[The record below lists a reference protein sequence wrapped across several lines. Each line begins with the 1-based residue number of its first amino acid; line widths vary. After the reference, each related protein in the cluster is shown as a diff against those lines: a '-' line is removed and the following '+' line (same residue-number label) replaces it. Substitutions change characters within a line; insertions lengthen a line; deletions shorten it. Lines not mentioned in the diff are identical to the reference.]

1 MKKTIL
7 LLSLTLIGSLRAEQ
21 TLEQRFENPP
31 ESAQPGVYWYF
42 NDGNL
47 NSSQMTA
54 ELENMKEVGIN
65 KVLFLEVD
73 LGIPKGPVQWM
84 SEPWQNTFVQMVRD
98 AERLG
103 IDVNLG
109 IGPGWCG
116 SGGPWIKP
124 ENAMQHLVFSSV
136 DLKGPQTVSQKL
148 PVPDHRHEP
157 FLSLRHPFYEDFA
170 VYAFPTTAPVI
181 SDINE
186 KAFYKR
192 EPYSIN
198 RHVKPYLP
206 TAVNHAEPGAGGVVA
221 PDKIIDLT
229 KNLKPDGT
237 LDWNVPA
244 GDWTVVRMGR
254 RNNGAGTRPAPKAAE
269 GCESDKFDAKAIDF
283 HLSKFVGV
291 LLEKIGPRAKKHG
304 LTNLHMDSWESGAQN
319 WTASFLDEFKKR
331 RGYDAKPFLLTYT
344 GRAVEGLEKSERFLW
359 DVRLTAQDLVLENHA
374 QRVKQYAHKHGF
386 ELSIEP
392 YDMNP
397 AADLDLGAVADIPMG
412 EFWKTNHA
420 ELRERR
426 DGLLEEPDTAYSIF
440 EAASIAH
447 VMGKPVVAAES
458 FTANGALDAYPWSLK
473 NQGDWA
479 FSAGINRIFFHTY
492 AHQPLG
498 QDYKPGFT
506 LGPYGVHWHRNQT
519 WWPMVGAFH
528 RYLARCSEMLQQGV
542 TVSDV
547 LYLTPEGAPHI
558 FLAPPTALEGTVFK
572 PDKKGYGFDGCSPR
586 MLLERAEVKDGL
598 IAFPGGTSY
607 RVMVLPQVQTM
618 TPALIAKIRDLVK
631 AGATVV
637 GNPPLKSPSLSGYPA
652 CDKEVQTLAK
662 DLWGSLEA
670 PAGPTKRSY
679 GKGTIHW
686 GGPLSPANPL
696 KSMDALTTSQ
706 WIWYPEGN
714 PVASAPAGM
723 RYFQRTIEVDG
734 AKALESATA
743 SLSADNE
750 FKLWIN
756 GKKVSEG
763 TNFNT
768 PVKSPI
774 ASFLRPGP
782 NVISVAVNNV
792 GPTAS
797 PAGWVGAFDIAYK
810 DGSRSVV
817 KTDANWLAGMAAPE
831 GWEQSATNLTDGK
844 PAQVLGA
851 YAMGPWSLVGPQEKI
866 SPLYPDYD
874 QTAGILKSMGVVEDF
889 TATGPVRYGHR
900 RTADRDIY
908 FVSNRSGAPIKADCR
923 FRVAAGNP
931 ELWNPVTSERRA
943 LPQFERKDGT
953 TIIPMEFDAFQSF
966 FVVFGGKDPAPASTD
981 AKNFPELK
989 PMQEISGAWDVAFDP
1004 KWGGPEKITF
1014 DTLQDW
1020 SKRPESG
1027 IKYYS
1032 GIATY
1037 RKTFQ
1042 VSGLPSPVSKTYLSL
1057 GTVCDMARV
1066 KLNGKDLG
1074 VVWCAPW
1081 QVEITDA
1088 LKSGENQLEIEVANR
1103 WPNRMIGDKQPADA
1117 NAREVQA
1124 PPGFLGGKKI
1134 KTGRY
1139 TFSTHNPYNA
1149 KMQLLPSG
1157 LLGPV
1162 TIFTTK

>member
-1 MKKTIL
+1 MRKTTL
-7 LLSLTLIGSLRAEQ
+7 LLSLALIGSLQAEQ
-21 TLEQRFENPP
+21 TLEQRFESPP

-148 PVPDHRHEP
+148 PVPDHSHEP
-157 FLSLRHPFYEDFA
+157 FLSLRHPFYEDVA

-181 SDINE
+181 SHIKE
-186 KAFYKR
+186 KALYKR

-198 RHVKPYLP
+198 RYVNPYLP
-206 TAVNHAEPGAGGVVA
+206 TAVNYAEPGAGGVIA

-319 WTASFLDEFKKR
+319 WTASFPDEFKKR

-374 QRVKQYAHKHGF
+374 EAVKAYAHKHGF
-386 ELSIEP
+386 QLSIEP

-397 AADLDLGAVADIPMG
+397 AGDLDLGAVADIPMG

-426 DGLLEEPDTAYSIF
+426 DGLLEEPDSAYSVF

-458 FTANGALDAYPWSLK
+458 FTANSGLECDPWSLK
-473 NQGDWA
+473 NRGDWA

-498 QDYKPGFT
+498 PDYKPGFT

-558 FLAPPTALEGTVFK
+558 FVAPPTALEGTGFS

-586 MLLERAEVKDGL
+586 MLIERAEVKDGL

-618 TPALIAKIRDLVK
+618 TPALLAKIRDLVK

-637 GNPPLKSPSLSGYPA
+637 GNPPLKSPSLSGYPT
-652 CDKEVQTLAK
+652 CDTEVQTLAK

-686 GGPLSPANPL
+686 GGPLSPADP
-696 KSMDALTTSQ
+696 
-706 WIWYPEGN
+706 
-714 PVASAPAGM
+714 
-723 RYFQRTIEVDG
+723 
-734 AKALESATA
+734 
-743 SLSADNE
+743 
-750 FKLWIN
+750 
-756 GKKVSEG
+756 
-763 TNFNT
+763 
-768 PVKSPI
+768 SPI
-774 ASFLRPGP
+774 
-782 NVISVAVNNV
+782 
-792 GPTAS
+792 
-797 PAGWVGAFDIAYK
+797 
-810 DGSRSVV
+810 
-817 KTDANWLAGMAAPE
+817 
-831 GWEQSATNLTDGK
+831 
-844 PAQVLGA
+844 
-851 YAMGPWSLVGPQEKI
+851 
-866 SPLYPDYD
+866 YPDYD

-923 FRVAAGNP
+923 FRVGAGNP

-966 FVVFGGKDPAPASTD
+966 FVIFGGKGQVPASTD

-1014 DTLQDW
+1014 DALQDW

-1057 GTVCDMARV
+1057 GTVCDMVRV

-1081 QVEITDA
+1081 RVEVTGAIKAGD
-1088 LKSGENQLEIEVANR
+1088 NQLEIEVANR

-1162 TIFTTK
+1162 TISTTK

>member
-1 MKKTIL
+1 
-7 LLSLTLIGSLRAEQ
+7 
-21 TLEQRFENPP
+21 
-31 ESAQPGVYWYF
+31 
-42 NDGNL
+42 
-47 NSSQMTA
+47 
-54 ELENMKEVGIN
+54 
-65 KVLFLEVD
+65 
-73 LGIPKGPVQWM
+73 
-84 SEPWQNTFVQMVRD
+84 
-98 AERLG
+98 
-103 IDVNLG
+103 
-109 IGPGWCG
+109 
-116 SGGPWIKP
+116 
-124 ENAMQHLVFSSV
+124 MQHLVFSSV

-148 PVPDHRHEP
+148 PVPDHSHEP
-157 FLSLRHPFYEDFA
+157 FLSLRHPFYEDVA

-181 SDINE
+181 SHIKE
-186 KAFYKR
+186 KALYKR

-206 TAVNHAEPGAGGVVA
+206 TAVNYAEPGAGGVIA

-254 RNNGAGTRPAPKAAE
+254 RNNGAGTRPAPKVAE

-331 RGYDAKPFLLTYT
+331 RGYDGKPFILTYT

-359 DVRLTAQDLVLENHA
+359 DVRLTAQDLLLENHA
-374 QRVKQYAHKHGF
+374 QRVKQYAHKHGLS
-386 ELSIEP
+386 LSIEP
-392 YDMNP
+392 YAMNP
-397 AADLDLGAVADIPMG
+397 AGDLDLGAVADIPMG

-426 DGLLEEPDTAYSIF
+426 DGLLEEPDTHYSVF

-458 FTANGALDAYPWSLK
+458 FTANGGLECDPWSLK
-473 NQGDWA
+473 NLGDWA

-498 QDYKPGFT
+498 PDYKPGFT

-558 FLAPPTALEGTVFK
+558 FLAPPTALEGAVFN

-586 MLLERAEVKDGL
+586 ILIERAEVKDGL

-618 TPALIAKIRDLVK
+618 TPALLAKIRNLVK

-652 CDKEVQTLAK
+652 CDTEVQTLAK

-686 GGPLSPANPL
+686 GGPLSPANP
-696 KSMDALTTSQ
+696 
-706 WIWYPEGN
+706 
-714 PVASAPAGM
+714 
-723 RYFQRTIEVDG
+723 
-734 AKALESATA
+734 
-743 SLSADNE
+743 
-750 FKLWIN
+750 
-756 GKKVSEG
+756 
-763 TNFNT
+763 
-768 PVKSPI
+768 
-774 ASFLRPGP
+774 
-782 NVISVAVNNV
+782 
-792 GPTAS
+792 
-797 PAGWVGAFDIAYK
+797 
-810 DGSRSVV
+810 
-817 KTDANWLAGMAAPE
+817 
-831 GWEQSATNLTDGK
+831 
-844 PAQVLGA
+844 
-851 YAMGPWSLVGPQEKI
+851 

-966 FVVFGGKDPAPASTD
+966 FVIFGGKGQVPASTD

-1014 DTLQDW
+1014 DALQDW

-1037 RKTFQ
+1037 RKTFP
-1042 VSGLPSPVSKTYLSL
+1042 VSALPSPVSKTYLSL

-1162 TIFTTK
+1162 TISTTK

>member
-1 MKKTIL
+1 
-7 LLSLTLIGSLRAEQ
+7 
-21 TLEQRFENPP
+21 
-31 ESAQPGVYWYF
+31 
-42 NDGNL
+42 
-47 NSSQMTA
+47 
-54 ELENMKEVGIN
+54 
-65 KVLFLEVD
+65 
-73 LGIPKGPVQWM
+73 
-84 SEPWQNTFVQMVRD
+84 
-98 AERLG
+98 
-103 IDVNLG
+103 
-109 IGPGWCG
+109 
-116 SGGPWIKP
+116 
-124 ENAMQHLVFSSV
+124 
-136 DLKGPQTVSQKL
+136 
-148 PVPDHRHEP
+148 
-157 FLSLRHPFYEDFA
+157 
-170 VYAFPTTAPVI
+170 
-181 SDINE
+181 
-186 KAFYKR
+186 
-192 EPYSIN
+192 
-198 RHVKPYLP
+198 
-206 TAVNHAEPGAGGVVA
+206 
-221 PDKIIDLT
+221 
-229 KNLKPDGT
+229 
-237 LDWNVPA
+237 
-244 GDWTVVRMGR
+244 
-254 RNNGAGTRPAPKAAE
+254 
-269 GCESDKFDAKAIDF
+269 
-283 HLSKFVGV
+283 
-291 LLEKIGPRAKKHG
+291 
-304 LTNLHMDSWESGAQN
+304 
-319 WTASFLDEFKKR
+319 
-331 RGYDAKPFLLTYT
+331 
-344 GRAVEGLEKSERFLW
+344 
-359 DVRLTAQDLVLENHA
+359 
-374 QRVKQYAHKHGF
+374 
-386 ELSIEP
+386 
-392 YDMNP
+392 
-397 AADLDLGAVADIPMG
+397 
-412 EFWKTNHA
+412 
-420 ELRERR
+420 
-426 DGLLEEPDTAYSIF
+426 
-440 EAASIAH
+440 
-447 VMGKPVVAAES
+447 
-458 FTANGALDAYPWSLK
+458 
-473 NQGDWA
+473 
-479 FSAGINRIFFHTY
+479 
-492 AHQPLG
+492 
-498 QDYKPGFT
+498 
-506 LGPYGVHWHRNQT
+506 
-519 WWPMVGAFH
+519 MVGAFH

-558 FLAPPTALEGTVFK
+558 FVAPPTALEGTGFS

-586 MLLERAEVKDGL
+586 MLIERAEVKDGL

-618 TPALIAKIRDLVK
+618 TPALLAKILNLVK

-670 PAGPTKRSY
+670 PAEPTKRSY

-686 GGPLSPANPL
+686 GGPLSPANP
-696 KSMDALTTSQ
+696 
-706 WIWYPEGN
+706 
-714 PVASAPAGM
+714 
-723 RYFQRTIEVDG
+723 
-734 AKALESATA
+734 
-743 SLSADNE
+743 
-750 FKLWIN
+750 
-756 GKKVSEG
+756 
-763 TNFNT
+763 
-768 PVKSPI
+768 
-774 ASFLRPGP
+774 
-782 NVISVAVNNV
+782 
-792 GPTAS
+792 
-797 PAGWVGAFDIAYK
+797 
-810 DGSRSVV
+810 
-817 KTDANWLAGMAAPE
+817 
-831 GWEQSATNLTDGK
+831 
-844 PAQVLGA
+844 
-851 YAMGPWSLVGPQEKI
+851 

-1014 DTLQDW
+1014 DALQDW

-1037 RKTFQ
+1037 RKSFSFDQ
-1042 VSGLPSPVSKTYLSL
+1042 SKIQNPKFKILLDL

-1139 TFSTHNPYNA
+1139 TYSTHNPY
-1149 KMQLLPSG
+1149 KPKSPLLPSG

-1162 TIFTTK
+1162 MISTTK

>member
-1 MKKTIL
+1 VKKTTL
-7 LLSLTLIGSLRAEQ
+7 LLSLALIGSLRAEQ
-21 TLEQRFENPP
+21 TLEQRFESPP

-47 NSSQMTA
+47 NSKEMTA

-65 KVLFLEVD
+65 KVLFLEVNR
-73 LGIPKGPVQWM
+73 GIPKGPVLWM

-98 AERLG
+98 SERLG

-136 DLKGPQTVSQKL
+136 DFQGPQKISQKL
-148 PVPDHRHEP
+148 PVPDQRKEP

-186 KAFYKR
+186 KALYKR
-192 EPYSIN
+192 EPYSSSKK
-198 RHVKPYLP
+198 VKPHLP
-206 TAVNHAEPGAGGVVA
+206 TSAQYTEPGPAGVIA
-221 PDKIIDLT
+221 PDKIVDLT
-229 KNLKPDGT
+229 KNLNPDGT
-237 LDWNVPA
+237 LDWDVPA
-244 GDWTVVRMGR
+244 GNWTVVRMGR
-254 RNNGAGTRPAPKAAE
+254 RINGAGTRPAPRAAD
-269 GCESDKFDAKAIDF
+269 GCESDKFDAAAIDF
-283 HLSKFVGV
+283 HLSKFVGT
-291 LLEKIGPRAKKHG
+291 LLEKIGPRAKEHG

-331 RGYDAKPFLLTYT
+331 RGYDARPFLLTYT
-344 GRAVEGLEKSERFLW
+344 GRAVEGVEKSERFLW
-359 DVRLTAQDLVLENHA
+359 DMRLTAQDLVLQNHA
-374 QRVKQYAHKHGF
+374 QPVKAYAHKHGF

-397 AADLDLGAVADIPMG
+397 AGDLDLGAVADIPMG
-412 EFWKTNHA
+412 EFWLNALDST
-420 ELRERR
+420 
-426 DGLLEEPDTAYSIF
+426 YSVI
-440 EAASIAH
+440 EATSIAH
-447 VMGKPVVAAES
+447 VMGKPVVATES
-458 FTANGALDAYPWSLK
+458 FTSMGGVDAYPATMKDL
-473 NQGDWA
+473 GDWA
-479 FSAGINRIFFHTY
+479 FAVGVNRFFFHTY

-498 QDYKPGFT
+498 SDYKPGFT
-506 LGPYGVHWHRNQT
+506 LGPHGVYWNRNQT
-519 WWPMVGAFH
+519 WWPMVGAYH
-528 RYLARCSEMLQQGV
+528 RYITRCSAMLREGT

-558 FLAPPTALEGTVFK
+558 FLPPQSALEGTRLHK
-572 PDKKGYGFDGCSPR
+572 DKKGYGFDGCSPR

-618 TPALIAKIRDLVK
+618 TPALLAKIRDLVK

-652 CDKEVQTLAK
+652 CDTEVENLAK

-670 PAGPTKRSY
+670 PAEPTKRSY

-686 GGPLSPANPL
+686 GGPLSPANP
-696 KSMDALTTSQ
+696 
-706 WIWYPEGN
+706 
-714 PVASAPAGM
+714 
-723 RYFQRTIEVDG
+723 
-734 AKALESATA
+734 
-743 SLSADNE
+743 
-750 FKLWIN
+750 
-756 GKKVSEG
+756 
-763 TNFNT
+763 
-768 PVKSPI
+768 SPI
-774 ASFLRPGP
+774 
-782 NVISVAVNNV
+782 
-792 GPTAS
+792 
-797 PAGWVGAFDIAYK
+797 
-810 DGSRSVV
+810 
-817 KTDANWLAGMAAPE
+817 
-831 GWEQSATNLTDGK
+831 
-844 PAQVLGA
+844 
-851 YAMGPWSLVGPQEKI
+851 
-866 SPLYPDYD
+866 YPDYD

-908 FVSNRSGAPIKADCR
+908 FVSNRTGAPIKANCG

-931 ELWNPVTSERRA
+931 ELWDPVTGERRA

-981 AKNFPELK
+981 VKNFPELK
-989 PMQEISGAWDVAFDP
+989 PMQEISGSWEVAFEP

-1014 DTLQDW
+1014 DILQDW
-1020 SKRPESG
+1020 TKRPESG

-1042 VSGLPSPVSKTYLSL
+1042 VSGLPSPVSKVYLSL
-1057 GTVCDMARV
+1057 GTVHDMARV

-1081 QVEITDA
+1081 QVEIGEA
-1088 LKSGENQLEIEVANR
+1088 LKVGENQLEIEVANR

-1139 TFSTHNPYNA
+1139 TYCTYDPFKPDSP
-1149 KMQLLPSG
+1149 LLPSG

-1162 TIFTTK
+1162 MISTMNNTQ

>member
-1 MKKTIL
+1 MLKKTTL
-7 LLSLTLIGSLRAEQ
+7 LLSLALIGSLRAEQ

-148 PVPDHRHEP
+148 PVPDHSHEP

-192 EPYSIN
+192 EPYGIN

-206 TAVNHAEPGAGGVVA
+206 TAAHHAEPGAGGVIA

-473 NQGDWA
+473 NLGDWA

-498 QDYKPGFT
+498 PDYKPGFT

-558 FLAPPTALEGTVFK
+558 FVAPPTALEGAVFN

-586 MLLERAEVKDGL
+586 ILIERAEVKDGL

-618 TPALIAKIRDLVK
+618 TPALLAKIRNLVK

-652 CDKEVQTLAK
+652 CDTEVQTLAK

-670 PAGPTKRSY
+670 PARLTKRSY

-686 GGPLSPANPL
+686 GGPLSPANP
-696 KSMDALTTSQ
+696 
-706 WIWYPEGN
+706 
-714 PVASAPAGM
+714 
-723 RYFQRTIEVDG
+723 
-734 AKALESATA
+734 
-743 SLSADNE
+743 
-750 FKLWIN
+750 
-756 GKKVSEG
+756 
-763 TNFNT
+763 
-768 PVKSPI
+768 
-774 ASFLRPGP
+774 
-782 NVISVAVNNV
+782 
-792 GPTAS
+792 
-797 PAGWVGAFDIAYK
+797 
-810 DGSRSVV
+810 
-817 KTDANWLAGMAAPE
+817 
-831 GWEQSATNLTDGK
+831 
-844 PAQVLGA
+844 
-851 YAMGPWSLVGPQEKI
+851 

-874 QTAGILKSMGVVEDF
+874 QTAGILRSMGVVEDF

-981 AKNFPELK
+981 EKNFPELK

-1042 VSGLPSPVSKTYLSL
+1042 VSGLPSPVSKILLDL

-1081 QVEITDA
+1081 QVEVGDA
-1088 LKSGENQLEIEVANR
+1088 LKVGENQLEIEVANR

-1124 PPGFLGGKKI
+1124 PPSFLGGKKI

-1139 TFSTHNPYNA
+1139 THSTHNPY
-1149 KMQLLPSG
+1149 KPKSPLLPSG

-1162 TIFTTK
+1162 MISTTK

>member
-1 MKKTIL
+1 MKKTTL
-7 LLSLTLIGSLRAEQ
+7 LLSLALIGSLRAEQ

-148 PVPDHRHEP
+148 PVPDHSHEP
-157 FLSLRHPFYEDFA
+157 FLSLRHPFYEDVA

-181 SDINE
+181 SHINE

-198 RHVKPYLP
+198 RYVKPYLP
-206 TAVNHAEPGAGGVVA
+206 TAVNHAEPGAGGVIA

-244 GDWTVVRMGR
+244 GDWSVVRMGR

-319 WTASFLDEFKKR
+319 WTASFLDEFRKR

-374 QRVKQYAHKHGF
+374 EVVKAYAHKHGF

-412 EFWKTNHA
+412 EFWNTKSA
-420 ELRERR
+420 ALRERR

-473 NQGDWA
+473 NLGDWA

-498 QDYKPGFT
+498 PNYKPGFT

-558 FLAPPTALEGTVFK
+558 FVAPPTALEGTGFS

-586 MLLERAEVKDGL
+586 ILIERAEVKDGL

-618 TPALIAKIRDLVK
+618 TPAMIAKIRNLVK

-652 CDKEVQTLAK
+652 CDTEVQTLAK

-679 GKGTIHW
+679 GKGAIHW
-686 GGPLSPANPL
+686 GGPLSPANP
-696 KSMDALTTSQ
+696 
-706 WIWYPEGN
+706 
-714 PVASAPAGM
+714 
-723 RYFQRTIEVDG
+723 
-734 AKALESATA
+734 
-743 SLSADNE
+743 
-750 FKLWIN
+750 
-756 GKKVSEG
+756 
-763 TNFNT
+763 
-768 PVKSPI
+768 
-774 ASFLRPGP
+774 
-782 NVISVAVNNV
+782 
-792 GPTAS
+792 
-797 PAGWVGAFDIAYK
+797 
-810 DGSRSVV
+810 
-817 KTDANWLAGMAAPE
+817 
-831 GWEQSATNLTDGK
+831 
-844 PAQVLGA
+844 
-851 YAMGPWSLVGPQEKI
+851 

-889 TATGPVRYGHR
+889 TATGAVRYGHR

-931 ELWNPVTSERRA
+931 ELWDPVTSERRA

-966 FVVFGGKDPAPASTD
+966 FVVFGGKDPVPASTD
-981 AKNFPELK
+981 AKNFRELK

-1037 RKTFQ
+1037 RKTFP

-1081 QVEITDA
+1081 QVEIGDA
-1088 LKSGENQLEIEVANR
+1088 LKVGENQLEIEVANR

-1134 KTGRY
+1134 KTGRDTY
-1139 TFSTHNPYNA
+1139 STHNPYKPNSP
-1149 KMQLLPSG
+1149 LLPSG

-1162 TIFTTK
+1162 MISTTK

>member
-1 MKKTIL
+1 MKKTTL
-7 LLSLTLIGSLRAEQ
+7 LLSLALIGSLRAEQ

-148 PVPDHRHEP
+148 PVPDHSHEP
-157 FLSLRHPFYEDFA
+157 FLSLRHPFYEDVA

-181 SDINE
+181 SHINE

-198 RHVKPYLP
+198 RYVKPYLP
-206 TAVNHAEPGAGGVVA
+206 TAVNHAEPGAGGVIA

-244 GDWTVVRMGR
+244 GDWSVVRMGR

-319 WTASFLDEFKKR
+319 WTASFLDEFRKR

-374 QRVKQYAHKHGF
+374 EVVKAYAHKHGF

-412 EFWKTNHA
+412 EFWNTKSA
-420 ELRERR
+420 ALRERR

-473 NQGDWA
+473 NLGDWA

-498 QDYKPGFT
+498 PNYKPGFT

-558 FLAPPTALEGTVFK
+558 FVAPPTALEGTGFS

-586 MLLERAEVKDGL
+586 ILIERAEVKDGL

-618 TPALIAKIRDLVK
+618 TPAMIAKIRNLVK

-652 CDKEVQTLAK
+652 CDTEVQTLAK

-679 GKGTIHW
+679 GKGAIHW
-686 GGPLSPANPL
+686 GGPLSPANP
-696 KSMDALTTSQ
+696 
-706 WIWYPEGN
+706 
-714 PVASAPAGM
+714 
-723 RYFQRTIEVDG
+723 
-734 AKALESATA
+734 
-743 SLSADNE
+743 
-750 FKLWIN
+750 
-756 GKKVSEG
+756 
-763 TNFNT
+763 
-768 PVKSPI
+768 
-774 ASFLRPGP
+774 
-782 NVISVAVNNV
+782 
-792 GPTAS
+792 
-797 PAGWVGAFDIAYK
+797 
-810 DGSRSVV
+810 
-817 KTDANWLAGMAAPE
+817 
-831 GWEQSATNLTDGK
+831 
-844 PAQVLGA
+844 
-851 YAMGPWSLVGPQEKI
+851 

-889 TATGPVRYGHR
+889 TATGAVRYGHR

-931 ELWNPVTSERRA
+931 ELWDPVTSERRA

-966 FVVFGGKDPAPASTD
+966 FVVFGGKDPVPASTD
-981 AKNFPELK
+981 AKNFRELK

-1037 RKTFQ
+1037 RKTFP

-1081 QVEITDA
+1081 QVEIGDA
-1088 LKSGENQLEIEVANR
+1088 LKVGENQLEIEVANR

-1139 TFSTHNPYNA
+1139 TYSTHNPYKPNSP
-1149 KMQLLPSG
+1149 LLPSG

-1162 TIFTTK
+1162 MISTTK